1 MGTYSRGVHRA
12 GLVGWAV
19 GLLLLSLMSCATV
32 PGEPDFLTEGLNRYT
47 QEEIR
52 NRLGD
57 PQAIQKLDNG
67 GSMWTYRYRR
77 TGISGTA
84 VVGQT
89 HCWEY
94 HLRFDR
100 QKIFRGW
107 EGVKCKTNLSTS
119 RSEDAL
125 RG

>member
-1 MGTYSRGVHRA
+1 MGTYSGGVQRA
-12 GLVGWAV
+12 GLVAWAV

-84 VVGQT
+84 VVGQS
-89 HCWEY
+89 HCREY

-100 QKIFRGW
+100 HKIFRGW
-107 EGVKCKTNLSTS
+107 EGVKC
-119 RSEDAL
+119 
-125 RG
+125 